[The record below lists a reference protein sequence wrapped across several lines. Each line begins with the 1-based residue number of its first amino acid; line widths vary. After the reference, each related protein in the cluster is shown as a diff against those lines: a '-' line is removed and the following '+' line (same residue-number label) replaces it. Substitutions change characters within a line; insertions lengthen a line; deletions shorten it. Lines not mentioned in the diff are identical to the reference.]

1 MYTDL
6 NGKVA
11 VVTGASKGIG
21 KAIALR
27 LAQEHMKL
35 VFNYHSDQNGAQEA
49 VDQIRENGGDAV
61 AVQADVSKEEDVNKL
76 VKTAVEEFGD
86 MDLFINNAGMEKE
99 TPTHKLALEDWK
111 RVIDVNLTGTFL
123 GTKTALNYFLDH
135 KREGNIINMSSV
147 HQLIS
152 WPHFADYAASK
163 GGSKL
168 FTETVAKEYAE
179 QGIRVNGIAPGAINT
194 PINAKKFADPELY
207 AQTAELVPMNRIG
220 KPEEVAAAAAWLAST
235 ESSYVTGETIYV
247 DGGMKLYPEFKDGR
261 G

>member
-35 VFNYHSDQNGAQEA
+35 VFNYHSDQNGAQVA
-49 VDQIRENGGDAV
+49 VDQIKQNGGDAV

-76 VKTAVEEFGD
+76 VKTAEEEFGGL
-86 MDLFINNAGMEKE
+86 DLFINNAGMEKE
-99 TPTHKLALEDWK
+99 VPTHKLELKDWQ

-123 GTKTALNYFLDH
+123 GTKAALNYFLDH
-135 KREGNIINMSSV
+135 NQAGNIINMSSV
-147 HQLIS
+147 HQTIS
-152 WPHFADYAASK
+152 WPHFADYSASK

-168 FTETVAKEYAE
+168 FTETVAKEYAPNN
-179 QGIRVNGIAPGAINT
+179 IRVNSIAPGAINT
-194 PINAKKFADPELY
+194 PINAKKFADPKAY
-207 AQTAELVPMNRIG
+207 ADTAELVPMNRIG
-220 KPEEVAAAAAWLAST
+220 KPEEVAAAAAWLASS

-247 DGGMKLYPEFKDGR
+247 DGGMKLYPEFKEGR